1 MTHHH
6 KNTSATTPFKWIPQP
21 PSSQPNQAMTLTSGK
36 LPKRAL
42 NTECAVYSDSSQ
54 MSDIKSQPYNNSQR
68 YNRLEAS
75 FASSGGNGN
84 DHDKELIIKYID
96 ELKYSDLRDNALLE
110 LSRQRE
116 HFQELAPFIWHSV
129 GTIPALLLEIVSVY
143 PLLSPPLLDSK
154 TSNKACNVLAML

>member
-1 MTHHH
+1 M
-6 KNTSATTPFKWIPQP
+6 IL
-21 PSSQPNQAMTLTSGK
+21 TLGK
-36 LPKRAL
+36 FSKHAP
-42 NTECAVYSDSSQ
+42 NTECAVFSDSSQ

-75 FASSGGNGN
+75 FASSAGNGT

-116 HFQELAPFIWHSV
+116 HF
-129 GTIPALLLEIVSVY
+129 
-143 PLLSPPLLDSK
+143 
-154 TSNKACNVLAML
+154 